1 MVVERDRYE
10 RAQIVFVVDQQNF
23 SHVRQGPSLC
33 RHAGHDKDSRTPV

>member
-23 SHVRQGPSLC
+23 GHVRQGPSLC